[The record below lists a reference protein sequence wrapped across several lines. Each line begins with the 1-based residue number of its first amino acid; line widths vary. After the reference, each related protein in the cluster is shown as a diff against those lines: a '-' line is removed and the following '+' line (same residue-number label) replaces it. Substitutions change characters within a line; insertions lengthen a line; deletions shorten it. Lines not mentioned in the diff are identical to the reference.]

1 MDNKITIDIEKIR
14 NSPDNSIKD
23 FETIRQIS
31 LYGIKTGDNSL
42 YCKVYEPHS
51 FAGLYPFVMKKLEDS
66 PEIYEKIEK
75 EFSSENITKYT
86 EILENLLKK
95 RKK

>member
-1 MDNKITIDIEKIR
+1 MDNEITIDIEKIK

-31 LYGIKTGDNSL
+31 LYGIKTGDSSL

-51 FAGLYPFVMKKLEDS
+51 FAGLYPFVMKQFEKA
-66 PEIYEKIEK
+66 PEVYEKIEK
-75 EFSSENITKYT
+75 EFSKENISKYT
-86 EILENLLKK
+86 EILEDLFKK